1 MDNAPAPSQ
10 TEIAILKTLLYGDIF
25 DFPMTEREIH
35 HYLIGVHATPEVVHQ
50 TLHHSAYLAQH
61 VIRVNGYYA
70 MRPDTAERRYQRS
83 EISGALWNTARRYG
97 IWLAYFPF
105 VRMVALTGALAMRNA
120 DSPQDDL
127 DYLVVTAPERVWL
140 ARLLI
145 VILVRLARLWGVY
158 LCPNYLLIETKLEQ
172 PKQDIYVAHELTQMI
187 PISGYALYER
197 MRAANAWADRLMPN
211 AQGTFY
217 PIQPHQPHGI
227 GRWLQAGI
235 EWLLAGRLG
244 DWLENWERRRKE
256 KKFARQA
263 AESPHSS
270 AVINAEQIKGH
281 FRDYGHP
288 VLNHFHQK
296 LRDYDLE

>member
-1 MDNAPAPSQ
+1 MDDVLSPTE

-35 HYLIGVHATPEVVHQ
+35 HYLIGSNATSEAVRQ
-50 TLHHSAYLAQH
+50 TLHQSTFLARH
-61 VIRVNGYYA
+61 ITRVNGYYA
-70 MRPDTAERRYQRS
+70 MRPDTAEQRDQRDEVS
-83 EISGALWNTARRYG
+83 ESLWHTAQRYG

-120 DSPQDDL
+120 NSPRDDL
-127 DYLVVTAPERVWL
+127 DYMVITAPGRVWL

-172 PKQDIYVAHELTQMI
+172 PQQDIYIAHELIQMV
-187 PISGYALYER
+187 PISGHVLYDR
-197 MRAANAWADRLMPN
+197 MRAANPWADRLMPN

-217 PIQPHQPHGI
+217 DTHPHQPHGI

-235 EWLLAGRLG
+235 EWLLSGRVG
-244 DWLENWERRRKE
+244 DWLENWEHRRKE

-270 AVINAEQIKGH
+270 ALISQEQVKGH
-281 FRDYGHP
+281 FQDYGHP
-288 VLNHFHQK
+288 ILNRFHQK
-296 LRDYDLE
+296 LREYGLE